1 MTQRELLYS
10 LLLIFGVLIS
20 TVSQV
25 LLKKSAPKEHKG
37 IIREYL
43 NPYVI
48 GAYSLFVIATFIT
61 IYAFKGIPLS
71 YGPILEGTGYFFI
84 TIFGIIFFKERL
96 NTKKIIGII
105 LILSGIVIYS
115 VF

>member
-25 LLKKSAPKEHKG
+25 LLKKSASKEHKG

-84 TIFGIIFFKERL
+84 TIFVLYTVIIIETRVL
-96 NTKKIIGII
+96 NWIIQKRQWKT
-105 LILSGIVIYS
+105 S
-115 VF
+115 